1 MERPKNVKMKNIKSI
16 IQDGVE
22 QGYNLASWIDIPEKG
37 QTVPKD
43 IDWVGIGVIETT
55 EDRQEAFMA
64 LCVDSEDQRRAFSP
78 FEFTAHELNSHKDPE
93 SAWEAYETGLQL
105 GFEKNYSERVAVL
118 KNNYF
123 RQVATGGAA

>member
-1 MERPKNVKMKNIKSI
+1 MMKTIKSI

-22 QGYNLASWIDIPEKG
+22 QGYNLASWVDIPEKG

-64 LCVDSEDQRRAFSP
+64 FCVESEDQRRASSFT
-78 FEFTAHELNSHKDPE
+78 FEFTAHELNNHKNPK

-105 GFEKNYSERVAVL
+105 GFKKNYSERVAVL
-118 KNNYF
+118 NNNYF
-123 RQVATGGAA
+123 HQVATGGAA